1 MAIATCRI
9 PATLLI
15 LTLLLT
21 CQSTR
26 KAEAANKQYSASCEA
41 QAHEDLKDDC
51 TALESLYDATGGDS
65 WRNKTNWKT
74 TAQLDD
80 WNGVTVTDGRVS
92 IIFLGNNNL
101 RGTIPGLSAL
111 GELKELRLYW
121 NNLSGAIPD
130 LSGLAKLTHL
140 HLGGNRL
147 SEPITPSYLPT
158 SLKRL
163 ELYQNRLTGT
173 IPDLSGLKNIE
184 IIHLGGN
191 RLSGEIP
198 DLSKLDNLTGLHLYD
213 NRLSEPITPSHL
225 PASLEWLHLA
235 HNSLSGEIPDL
246 SRLNN
251 LQRLHLFETNL
262 SGEIP
267 DLRALAELTEL
278 HLNNNYLS
286 GTIEPSYLP
295 ASLQFLDLSGNR
307 LDGEIPELSALT
319 NLKDIH
325 LGDNELSGTIPDF
338 TSSTYL
344 YALDLSA
351 NRLSGVINPSN
362 LPKKWLQILN
372 LSGNNLSGEIPNLSS
387 FSSLSWLI
395 LSNNSLTGIIN
406 PSNLPRLAILVLH
419 GNNLSGGIPDLRAS
433 NSNLLFLYLH
443 NNALT
448 GGIPVSN
455 LPKKLL
461 RLYLH
466 NNNLTGSGNDL
477 SPDLSKLTELQE
489 LALWGNTDPTGD
501 VILTSPVT
509 SSVIDKAA
517 LRFLHDANGGP
528 DWSNRTRWLLAAP
541 PLGRWHGVTTE
552 NSDGSG
558 RVIGLNLTGNG
569 LKNGISNSIEALSA
583 LTALQ
588 LAYNEE
594 LSGTL
599 PERLADISGLS
610 HVDIRCTRVG
620 TPLAHNFIAWVSRLG
635 SGFKSGCEPPTAP
648 ARQPEPEP
656 EPEPPMPISP
666 DGSVLIAETEDDVFA
681 FTPVGEGGRVIYGEK
696 TIDFT
701 VTGNDD
707 LSPNPTIILSRA
719 VLDAIADAG
728 GSVTFDVSADLSED
742 PPSGFRLGGLV
753 VDIGLGV
760 DDAGETVGVC
770 LPVDGGVEDPVVH
783 HYDEEPGA
791 WEPLAEQETSGLNGV
806 RSVCGKTDAF
816 SRFGLFVAEEDPVPP
831 EPEPEPEPRP
841 EPELSDGCGGCA
853 ISGTGSTVQ
862 GTAFSLLMVF
872 AVLCAVA
879 FRSRAR

>member
-1 MAIATCRI
+1 MKISSFFRVSFFSFVAFGVPCGITV
-9 PATLLI
+9 
-15 LTLLLT
+15 
-21 CQSTR
+21 
-26 KAEAANKQYSASCEA
+26 AESAEYSDSCNA
-41 QAHEDLKDDC
+41 QTPSLKDDC

-65 WRNKTNWKT
+65 WRNDTNWKT

-111 GELKELRLYW
+111 GELKELRLYG

-147 SEPITPSYLPT
+147 SEPITPSHLPT

-163 ELYQNRLTGT
+163 DLYQNSLTGT

-184 IIHLGGN
+184 IIHLAGN
-191 RLSGEIP
+191 SLSGEIP
-198 DLSKLDNLTGLHLYD
+198 DLSKLDNLTGLYLYD

-225 PASLEWLHLA
+225 PANLEELHVA
-235 HNSLSGEIPDL
+235 HNGLSGEIPDL

-251 LQRLHLFETNL
+251 LQRLHLFENNL

-267 DLRALAELTEL
+267 DLRTLAELTEL
-278 HLNNNYLS
+278 RLNNNHLS

-295 ASLQFLDLSGNR
+295 ASLQFLYLSGNW
-307 LDGEIPELSALT
+307 LDGEIPELSALA

-338 TSSTYL
+338 TSLTSL

-351 NRLSGVINPSN
+351 NSLTGAINPSN
-362 LPKKWLQILN
+362 LPNGLHILS
-372 LSGNNLSGEIPNLSS
+372 LHGNKLSGEIPNLSS
-387 FSSLSWLI
+387 FSNLSWLI

-406 PSNLPRLAILVLH
+406 PSNLPGLGILVLH
-419 GNNLSGGIPDLRAS
+419 GNKLSGGIPDLSAFR
-433 NSNLLFLYLH
+433 NLRLLYLH
-443 NNALT
+443 NNVLT
-448 GGIPVSN
+448 GGIPASN

-588 LAYNEE
+588 LAYNED
-594 LSGTL
+594 LGGTL

-620 TPLAHNFIAWVSRLG
+620 TPLTHDFIAWVARLG

-648 ARQPEPEP
+648 ARQ
-656 EPEPPMPISP
+656 PEPPMPISP

-681 FTPVGEGGRVIYGEK
+681 FTPVGEGGIVIYGEK

-707 LSPNPTIILSRA
+707 LSPNPTIILSRD

-760 DDAGETVGVC
+760 DDAGQTVGVC

-783 HYDEEPGA
+783 HYDEESGT

-816 SRFGLFVAEEDPVPP
+816 SRFGLFIAEEDPVPL

-872 AVLCAVA
+872 AVLCAFA
-879 FRSRAR
+879 LRSRAR